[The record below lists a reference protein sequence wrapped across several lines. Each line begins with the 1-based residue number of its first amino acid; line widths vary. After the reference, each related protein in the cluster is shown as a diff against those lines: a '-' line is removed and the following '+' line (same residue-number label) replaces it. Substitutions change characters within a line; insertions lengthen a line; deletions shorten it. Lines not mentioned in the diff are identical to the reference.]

1 MKIQTSII
9 CAVLAFGIVA
19 PTGAEDCYKQLMYSL
34 CTGPGTVL
42 NWGDLCRTWTDKGYT
57 CDEQPSLEQNVT
69 SYLPD
74 PARLQVVQDLSEDRA
89 AARHVLGPRR
99 QDGQYL
105 RERELPAGRVG
116 DARGPQA
123 GSDA

>member
-74 PARLQVVQDLSEDRA
+74 PARLKDSFTLIIRGCRWYKICLKTGQPPA
-89 AARHVLGPRR
+89 TCWGPEGKT
-99 QDGQYL
+99 DNTFVSGSC
-105 RERELPAGRVG
+105 
-116 DARGPQA
+116 PQ
-123 GSDA
+123 GE